1 MKILLFFLFTIT
13 STSLFSQNSSSS
25 EALEVLKKVDK
36 NMFSE
41 TQIVTSEMIVYG
53 KRKSRTIRS
62 KGYSEG
68 EFKNFTEYLYP
79 DREKGTKMLKLD
91 DRLWIYSP
99 STDRI
104 IQLSGHLLR
113 QSVMGSDLSYE
124 DMMEER
130 KLSEIYFCNI
140 LSEEVY
146 KDRPVWKME
155 LIAKNDNVSYFRRIV
170 LIDKLQ
176 FVPLESELY
185 AKSGEL
191 LKKTVFSEIKKIE
204 GKWYPTKMNYKDIL
218 KGGKGTDFLILDV
231 VFNKKIPDSYFLKA
245 SLKK

>member
-1 MKILLFFLFTIT
+1 MKKLLFFLFTIT
-13 STSLFSQNSSSS
+13 SMSLFSQNSSSN

-130 KLSEIYFCNI
+130 KLSEVYTAEIVNEDIYI
-140 LSEEVY
+140 DS
-146 KDRPVWKME
+146 PVWIMQLTSKVE
-155 LIAKNDNVSYFRRIV
+155 GLAYYKRT
-170 LIDKLQ
+170 LWIDKNK
-176 FVPLESELY
+176 FVPLKENLY
-185 AKSGEL
+185 AKSGVL
-191 LKKTVFSEIKKIE
+191 LKTTTLTNIKKIDSR
-204 GKWYPTKMNYKDIL
+204 WFPMKMK
-218 KGGKGTDFLILDV
+218 
-231 VFNKKIPDSYFLKA
+231 NKKKI
-245 SLKK
+245 